1 MPSGVVTPGI
11 YRLPEAV
18 VMPRD
23 NCKKLLNIDPVII
36 TRADLTSDYAW
47 YRLAVEHSATLQ
59 QIDFKDKGLYTKY
72 YFLTLGLL
80 DFPIVAVGGEPET
93 GKSLFM
99 AWLTERLH
107 RLFKKRACLDW
118 APPEPKYF
126 GNYHD
131 FKDHDFQLRL
141 VDDFDFMHRIEQ
153 DTGRPVPLG
162 IRQKLIVFNA
172 IMGLDEADSYCHKKH
187 QTNTT
192 KVIGETGRRR
202 RHVFAGIVLVM
213 INPEDFADD
222 ILQLITH
229 KVTCY
234 GKEHMPYPECCE
246 ILIEDIRRGG
256 TGLAKSLWLDPSKY
270 LHLWDSH
277 NIPAMSHR
285 SIVSFAKRTKKE
297 EAEHEEQYM
306 QFVESNLQYFDD
318 SSRNRLLE
326 VIARRTDNV

>member
-1 MPSGVVTPGI
+1 MTSRTAEPEV

-18 VMPRD
+18 VLPRD
-23 NCKKLLNIDPVII
+23 NSKKLLNIDPVVI

-47 YRLAVEHSATLQ
+47 YKLAVEHSPTLQ
-59 QIDFKDKGLYTKY
+59 QIDFKDKDLYTKY
-72 YFLTLGLL
+72 YLLTLGLL
-80 DFPIVAVGGEPET
+80 DFPVIAVGGEPEA
-93 GKSLFM
+93 GKSLLM

-131 FKDHDFQLRL
+131 FKDHDFQLKL
-141 VDDFDFMHRIEQ
+141 VDDFDFMHRLEQ
-153 DTGRPVPLG
+153 DTGRPVPLE
-162 IRQKLIVFNA
+162 IRRKLIVFNA

-202 RHVFAGIVLVM
+202 RHVFAGIILVM

-246 ILIEDIRRGG
+246 ILIEDIRPGG

-297 EAEHEEQYM
+297 EAEHEEQYRR
-306 QFVESNLQYFDD
+306 FVEINLEYFDD
-318 SSRNRLLE
+318 SSRDRLLKA
-326 VIARRTDNV
+326 IARRPDNG